1 MKHADEGPTLELD
14 GVSKRFGGVHALD
27 GVGFSVDAGEIVAL
41 VGDNGAG
48 KSTLLKTLSGIHAP
62 DAGTISVR
70 GEAMRFANPAA
81 ASAAGLATVYQDL
94 ALCDNLDVVRNMF
107 LGREIRRPN
116 VPGGPLDLP
125 AMEHA
130 ATEVLESLD
139 VRIPSLRSPVERL
152 SGGQRQCVAIG
163 RSLLW
168 DPAVLMLD
176 EPTAALGVQQRHQV
190 LELMTRLRDQ
200 QRAVIVVSH
209 DLRDVQAIADRVI
222 VLRLGRRVAELK
234 RGEYESDDLVAA
246 ITGSRETVIDHV

>member
-1 MKHADEGPTLELD
+1 MNEHGGTPTLELS
-14 GVSKRFGGVHALD
+14 GISKRFGGVTALTD
-27 GVGFSVDAGEIVAL
+27 VGFSVNSGEIVAL

-48 KSTLLKTLSGIHAP
+48 KSTLLKTLAGIHPP
-62 DAGTISVR
+62 DAGSIVVS
-70 GEAMRFANPAA
+70 GEEVRFANPAA
-81 ASAAGLATVYQDL
+81 ASAAGIATVYQDL

-107 LGREIRRPN
+107 LGRELRRPSL
-116 VPGGPLDLP
+116 PGAPLDMP
-125 AMEHA
+125 SMEHA
-130 ATEVLESLD
+130 AAEVLRGLD
-139 VRIPSLRSPVERL
+139 VRIPSLRVPVARL
-152 SGGQRQCVAIG
+152 SGGQRQCIAIG

-209 DLRDVQAIADRVI
+209 DLRDVQAIADRVV
-222 VLRLGRRVAELK
+222 VLRLGRKVAEMTK
-234 RGEYESDDLVAA
+234 GTYEPDDLVAA